1 MASVVAS
8 VSLDQIA
15 LVSKAPI
22 GAEERK
28 QQKMNKTYSKD
39 AVSMLKIADACSH
52 AVQANVCA
60 HMGIH

>member
-8 VSLDQIA
+8 VSLDQIT

-28 QQKMNKTYSKD
+28 QKMNKTYSKD
-39 AVSMLKIADACSH
+39 AVSMLKIADARSH